1 MSAALHQITVIFI
14 GILAGFICRKLKV
27 LGEEGTATVSNIV
40 VKIILPFYLFSAI
53 LNSGSGVDPQGVF
66 LTLGLS
72 FGMFLLSGLVAL
84 VVVPLLRP
92 PTGDRGV
99 FLTLGLS
106 FGMFLLS
113 GLMALIVVPL
123 LKPPAGDRGVYLF
136 ETMCGNVTYIGIPVC
151 AAVLGGNAAFYAS
164 LLNIPYNLLCFS
176 LGIWLLAGKLPLKK
190 ILNPAFLSGVAAAIL
205 YLLRVPVPSVLLD
218 GCAFIGQAT
227 SPCAMLVIGSVLGSV
242 PFREIFTEWRA
253 IPYVL
258 IRLVGLGALM
268 ALLLSFIDVD
278 PVLKGVVILM
288 ASMPAATNSTMLCT
302 IYGGNRALS
311 AKLIFLSTAL
321 SIVTIPLWAAVYF
334 G

>member
-14 GILAGFICRKLKV
+14 GILAGFVCRKGKV
-27 LGEEGTATVSNIV
+27 LSEEGTATVSNIV

-53 LNSGSGVDPQGVF
+53 LNSGSAVDPKGVL
-66 LTLGLS
+66 LTLCLS

-84 VVVPLLRP
+84 VIVPLLR
-92 PTGDRGV
+92 
-99 FLTLGLS
+99 
-106 FGMFLLS
+106 
-113 GLMALIVVPL
+113 
-123 LKPPAGDRGVYLF
+123 PPAGDRGVYLF

-151 AAVLGGNAAFYAS
+151 AAVLGGNAAFYGS

-227 SPCAMLVIGSVLGSV
+227 SPCAMLVIGSVLGSI
-242 PFREIFTEWRA
+242 PFKEIFTEWRA

-268 ALLLSFIDVD
+268 ALLLSFLDVD
-278 PVLKGVVILM
+278 PVLKGVLILM

>member
-14 GILAGFICRKLKV
+14 GILAGFVCRKLKV
-27 LGEEGTATVSNIV
+27 LSEEGTATVSNIV

-53 LNSGSGVDPQGVF
+53 LNSGSAVDPKGVL

-84 VVVPLLRP
+84 VIVPLLR
-92 PTGDRGV
+92 
-99 FLTLGLS
+99 
-106 FGMFLLS
+106 
-113 GLMALIVVPL
+113 
-123 LKPPAGDRGVYLF
+123 PPAGDRGVYLF

-151 AAVLGGNAAFYAS
+151 AAVLGGNAAFYGS

-242 PFREIFTEWRA
+242 PFKEIFTEWRA

-278 PVLKGVVILM
+278 PVLKGVLILM

>member
-14 GILAGFICRKLKV
+14 GILAGFVCRKLRV
-27 LGEEGTATVSNIV
+27 LTEEGTATVSNIV

-53 LNSGSGVDPQGVF
+53 LNSGSGVDSRGVF
-66 LTLGLS
+66 ITLGLS
-72 FGMFLLSGLVAL
+72 FGMFLLSGLVAM
-84 VVVPLLRP
+84 V
-92 PTGDRGV
+92 
-99 FLTLGLS
+99 
-106 FGMFLLS
+106 
-113 GLMALIVVPL
+113 VVPL
-123 LKPPAGDRGVYLF
+123 LKPPADDRGVYLF

-242 PFREIFTEWRA
+242 PFKEIFTEWRA

>member
-14 GILAGFICRKLKV
+14 GILAGFVCRKLRV
-27 LGEEGTATVSNIV
+27 LTEEGTATVSNIV

-53 LNSGSGVDPQGVF
+53 LNSGSGVDSRGVF
-66 LTLGLS
+66 ITLGLS
-72 FGMFLLSGLVAL
+72 FGMFLLSGLVAM
-84 VVVPLLRP
+84 V
-92 PTGDRGV
+92 
-99 FLTLGLS
+99 
-106 FGMFLLS
+106 
-113 GLMALIVVPL
+113 VVPL
-123 LKPPAGDRGVYLF
+123 LKPPADDRGVYLF

-227 SPCAMLVIGSVLGSV
+227 SPCAMLVIGSVLGSI
-242 PFREIFTEWRA
+242 PFKEIFTEWRA

-268 ALLLSFIDVD
+268 ALLLSFLDVD
-278 PVLKGVVILM
+278 PVLKGVLILM

-321 SIVTIPLWAAVYF
+321 SIVTIPRWAAVYF

>member
-14 GILAGFICRKLKV
+14 GILAGFVCRKLKV
-27 LGEEGTATVSNIV
+27 LSEEGTATVSNIV

-53 LNSGSGVDPQGVF
+53 LNSGSAVDPKGVL

-84 VVVPLLRP
+84 VIVPLLR
-92 PTGDRGV
+92 
-99 FLTLGLS
+99 
-106 FGMFLLS
+106 
-113 GLMALIVVPL
+113 
-123 LKPPAGDRGVYLF
+123 PPAGDRGVYLF

-151 AAVLGGNAAFYAS
+151 AAVLGGNAAFYGS

-242 PFREIFTEWRA
+242 SFKEIFTEWRA

>member
-14 GILAGFICRKLKV
+14 GILAGFVCRKLKV
-27 LGEEGTATVSNIV
+27 LSEEGTATVSNIV

-53 LNSGSGVDPQGVF
+53 LNSGSAVDSKGVL

-72 FGMFLLSGLVAL
+72 LGMFLLSGLVAL
-84 VVVPLLRP
+84 VIVPLLR
-92 PTGDRGV
+92 
-99 FLTLGLS
+99 
-106 FGMFLLS
+106 
-113 GLMALIVVPL
+113 
-123 LKPPAGDRGVYLF
+123 PPAGDRGVYLF

-151 AAVLGGNAAFYAS
+151 AAVLGGNAAFYGS

-242 PFREIFTEWRA
+242 SFKEIFTEWQA

>member
-14 GILAGFICRKLKV
+14 GILAGFVCRKGKV
-27 LGEEGTATVSNIV
+27 LSEEGTATVSNIV

-53 LNSGSGVDPQGVF
+53 LNSGSAVDPKGVL

-72 FGMFLLSGLVAL
+72 LGMFLLSGLVAL
-84 VVVPLLRP
+84 VIVPLLR
-92 PTGDRGV
+92 
-99 FLTLGLS
+99 
-106 FGMFLLS
+106 
-113 GLMALIVVPL
+113 
-123 LKPPAGDRGVYLF
+123 PPAGDRGVYLF

-151 AAVLGGNAAFYAS
+151 AAVLGGNAAFYGS

-242 PFREIFTEWRA
+242 SFKEIFTEWRA

>member
-14 GILAGFICRKLKV
+14 GILAGFVCRKLKV
-27 LGEEGTATVSNIV
+27 LSEEGTATVSNIV

-53 LNSGSGVDPQGVF
+53 LNSGSAVDPKGVL
-66 LTLGLS
+66 LTLCLS

-84 VVVPLLRP
+84 VIVPLLRP
-92 PTGDRGV
+92 P
-99 FLTLGLS
+99 
-106 FGMFLLS
+106 
-113 GLMALIVVPL
+113 
-123 LKPPAGDRGVYLF
+123 AGDKGVYLF

-151 AAVLGGNAAFYAS
+151 AAVLGGNAAFYGS

-190 ILNPAFLSGVAAAIL
+190 ILNPAFLSGVAAALL
-205 YLLRVPVPSVLLD
+205 YLLQVPVPSVVLD

-278 PVLKGVVILM
+278 PVLKGVLILM

>member
-1 MSAALHQITVIFI
+1 MSAALHQIAVIFI
-14 GILAGFICRKLKV
+14 GILAGFVCRKGKV
-27 LGEEGTATVSNIV
+27 LSEEGTATVSNIV

-53 LNSGSGVDPQGVF
+53 LNSGSAVDPKGVL
-66 LTLGLS
+66 LTLGMS
-72 FGMFLLSGLVAL
+72 FGVFLLSGLVAL
-84 VVVPLLRP
+84 VIVPLLR
-92 PTGDRGV
+92 
-99 FLTLGLS
+99 
-106 FGMFLLS
+106 
-113 GLMALIVVPL
+113 
-123 LKPPAGDRGVYLF
+123 PPAGDRGVYLF

-151 AAVLGGNAAFYAS
+151 AAVLGGNAAFYGS

-242 PFREIFTEWRA
+242 SFKEIFTEWRA

>member
-1 MSAALHQITVIFI
+1 MSTALHQITVIFI
-14 GILAGFICRKLKV
+14 GILAGFVCRRLKV
-27 LGEEGTATVSNIV
+27 LNEEGTATVSSIV
-40 VKIILPFYLFSAI
+40 VRIILPFYLFSAI
-53 LNSGSGVDPQGVF
+53 LNSGAGVDSKGV
-66 LTLGLS
+66 LVTLGLS
-72 FGMFLLSGLVAL
+72 FGMFMLSGLVAL

-92 PTGDRGV
+92 PAD
-99 FLTLGLS
+99 
-106 FGMFLLS
+106 
-113 GLMALIVVPL
+113 
-123 LKPPAGDRGVYLF
+123 DRGVYLF

-190 ILNPAFLSGVAAAIL
+190 ILNPAFLSGAAAAVL
-205 YLLRVPVPSVLLD
+205 YLLHVRVPSVIMD

-268 ALLLSFIDVD
+268 ALLLSLLDVD
-278 PVLKGVVILM
+278 PVLKGVLILM

>member
-1 MSAALHQITVIFI
+1 MSAALHQIAVIFI
-14 GILAGFICRKLKV
+14 GILAGFVCRKLKV
-27 LGEEGTATVSNIV
+27 LSEEGTATVSNIV

-53 LNSGSGVDPQGVF
+53 LNSGSAVDSKGVL

-72 FGMFLLSGLVAL
+72 LGMFLLSGLVAL
-84 VVVPLLRP
+84 VIVPLLR
-92 PTGDRGV
+92 
-99 FLTLGLS
+99 
-106 FGMFLLS
+106 
-113 GLMALIVVPL
+113 
-123 LKPPAGDRGVYLF
+123 PPAGDRGVYLF

-151 AAVLGGNAAFYAS
+151 AAVLGGNAAFYGS

-242 PFREIFTEWRA
+242 PFKEIFTEWRA

-258 IRLVGLGALM
+258 IRLVGLGAMM

>member
-1 MSAALHQITVIFI
+1 MSAALHQIAVLFI
-14 GILAGFICRKLKV
+14 GILAGFVCRKGKV
-27 LGEEGTATVSNIV
+27 LSEEGTATVSNIV

-53 LNSGSGVDPQGVF
+53 LNSGSAVDPKGVL

-72 FGMFLLSGLVAL
+72 FGVFLLSGLVAL
-84 VVVPLLRP
+84 VIVPLLR
-92 PTGDRGV
+92 
-99 FLTLGLS
+99 
-106 FGMFLLS
+106 
-113 GLMALIVVPL
+113 
-123 LKPPAGDRGVYLF
+123 PPAGDRGVYLF

-151 AAVLGGNAAFYAS
+151 AAVLGGNAAFYGS

-190 ILNPAFLSGVAAAIL
+190 ILNPAFLSGVAAALL
-205 YLLRVPVPSVLLD
+205 YLLQVPVPSVVLD

-242 PFREIFTEWRA
+242 PFKEIFTEWRA

>member
-14 GILAGFICRKLKV
+14 GILAGFVCRKGKILS
-27 LGEEGTATVSNIV
+27 EENTATVSNIV

-53 LNSGSGVDPQGVF
+53 LNAGAGVEAGGV
-66 LTLGLS
+66 LLALGLS
-72 FGMFLLSGLVAL
+72 AGMFLLCGLVAL
-84 VVVPLLRP
+84 L
-92 PTGDRGV
+92 
-99 FLTLGLS
+99 
-106 FGMFLLS
+106 
-113 GLMALIVVPL
+113 VVPL
-123 LKPPAGDRGVYLF
+123 LKPCAEDRGVYLF

-190 ILNPAFLSGVAAAIL
+190 ILNPAFLAGAAAAIL
-205 YLLRVPVPSVLLD
+205 YLLRVPVPAVILD

-242 PFREIFTEWRA
+242 PFKEIFTEWRA

-258 IRLVGLGALM
+258 LRLIGLGALT
-268 ALLLSFIDVD
+268 ALLLSFLHVD
-278 PVLKGVVILM
+278 PILKGVLILM
-288 ASMPAATNSTMLCT
+288 AAMPAATNSTMLCT

-321 SIVTIPLWAAVYF
+321 SIVTIPLWAALYF

>member
-14 GILAGFICRKLKV
+14 GILAGFVCRKLKV
-27 LGEEGTATVSNIV
+27 LSEEGTATVSNIV

-53 LNSGSGVDPQGVF
+53 LNSGSAVDSKGVL

-72 FGMFLLSGLVAL
+72 LGMFLLSGLVAL
-84 VVVPLLRP
+84 VIVPLLR
-92 PTGDRGV
+92 
-99 FLTLGLS
+99 
-106 FGMFLLS
+106 
-113 GLMALIVVPL
+113 
-123 LKPPAGDRGVYLF
+123 PPAGDRGVYLF

-151 AAVLGGNAAFYAS
+151 AAVLGGNAAFYGS

-205 YLLRVPVPSVLLD
+205 YLLRVPVPSVLLE

-242 PFREIFTEWRA
+242 PFKEIFTEWRA

>member
-14 GILAGFICRKLKV
+14 GLLAGFVCRKLKV
-27 LGEEGTATVSNIV
+27 LSEEGTATVSNIV

-53 LNSGSGVDPQGVF
+53 LNSGSAVDPKGVL
-66 LTLGLS
+66 LTLCLS

-84 VVVPLLRP
+84 VIVPLLRP
-92 PTGDRGV
+92 P
-99 FLTLGLS
+99 
-106 FGMFLLS
+106 
-113 GLMALIVVPL
+113 
-123 LKPPAGDRGVYLF
+123 AGDKGVYLF

-151 AAVLGGNAAFYAS
+151 AAVLGGNAAFYGS

-190 ILNPAFLSGVAAAIL
+190 ILNPAFLSGVAAALL
-205 YLLRVPVPSVLLD
+205 YLLQVPVPSVVLD

-242 PFREIFTEWRA
+242 SFKEIFTEWQA

-278 PVLKGVVILM
+278 PVLKGVLILM

-321 SIVTIPLWAAVYF
+321 SLVSIPLWAALYF
-334 G
+334 A

>member
-1 MSAALHQITVIFI
+1 MSAALHQIAVIFI
-14 GILAGFICRKLKV
+14 GILAGFVCRKLKV
-27 LGEEGTATVSNIV
+27 LSEEGTATVSNIV

-53 LNSGSGVDPQGVF
+53 LNSGSAVDPKGVL

-84 VVVPLLRP
+84 AVVPLLRP
-92 PTGDRGV
+92 P
-99 FLTLGLS
+99 
-106 FGMFLLS
+106 
-113 GLMALIVVPL
+113 
-123 LKPPAGDRGVYLF
+123 AGDKGVYLF

-205 YLLRVPVPSVLLD
+205 YLLHVPVPAVVLD

-242 PFREIFTEWRA
+242 PFKEIFTEWRA

-258 IRLVGLGALM
+258 LRLVGLGALM
-268 ALLLSFIDVD
+268 ALLLSFLDVD
-278 PVLKGVVILM
+278 PVLKGVLILM

>member
-1 MSAALHQITVIFI
+1 MSAALHQIAVIFI
-14 GILAGFICRKLKV
+14 GILAGFVCRKGKV
-27 LGEEGTATVSNIV
+27 LSEEGTATVSNIV

-53 LNSGSGVDPQGVF
+53 LNSGSAVDPKGVL

-84 VVVPLLRP
+84 VIVPLLR
-92 PTGDRGV
+92 
-99 FLTLGLS
+99 
-106 FGMFLLS
+106 
-113 GLMALIVVPL
+113 
-123 LKPPAGDRGVYLF
+123 PPAGDRGVYLF

-151 AAVLGGNAAFYAS
+151 AAVLGGNAAFYGS

-190 ILNPAFLSGVAAAIL
+190 ILNPAFLSGVAAALL

-242 PFREIFTEWRA
+242 PFKEIFTEWRA

>member
-1 MSAALHQITVIFI
+1 MSAALHQIAVIFI
-14 GILAGFICRKLKV
+14 GILAGFVCRKLKV
-27 LGEEGTATVSNIV
+27 LSEEGTATVSNIV

-53 LNSGSGVDPQGVF
+53 LNSGSAVDPRGVL

-84 VVVPLLRP
+84 AVVPLLRP
-92 PTGDRGV
+92 P
-99 FLTLGLS
+99 
-106 FGMFLLS
+106 
-113 GLMALIVVPL
+113 
-123 LKPPAGDRGVYLF
+123 AGDKGVYLF

-205 YLLRVPVPSVLLD
+205 YLLRVPVPSVILD

-242 PFREIFTEWRA
+242 PFKEIFTEWRA

-258 IRLVGLGALM
+258 LRLVGLGALM

-321 SIVTIPLWAAVYF
+321 SIMTIPLWAAVYF

>member
-14 GILAGFICRKLKV
+14 GILAGFVCRKLKV
-27 LGEEGTATVSNIV
+27 LSEEGTATVSNIV
-40 VKIILPFYLFSAI
+40 VRIILPFYLFSAI
-53 LNSGSGVDPQGVF
+53 LNSGSAVDPKGVL

-72 FGMFLLSGLVAL
+72 FGVFLLSGLVAL
-84 VVVPLLRP
+84 VIVPLLR
-92 PTGDRGV
+92 
-99 FLTLGLS
+99 
-106 FGMFLLS
+106 
-113 GLMALIVVPL
+113 
-123 LKPPAGDRGVYLF
+123 PPAGDRGVYLF

-151 AAVLGGNAAFYAS
+151 AAVLGGNAAFYGS

-242 PFREIFTEWRA
+242 SFKEIFTEWRA

>member
-1 MSAALHQITVIFI
+1 MSAALHQIAVIFI
-14 GILAGFICRKLKV
+14 GILAGFVCRKGKV
-27 LGEEGTATVSNIV
+27 LSEEGTATVSNIV

-53 LNSGSGVDPQGVF
+53 LNSGSAVDPKGVL

-84 VVVPLLRP
+84 VIVPLLR
-92 PTGDRGV
+92 
-99 FLTLGLS
+99 
-106 FGMFLLS
+106 
-113 GLMALIVVPL
+113 
-123 LKPPAGDRGVYLF
+123 PPAGDRGVYLF

-151 AAVLGGNAAFYAS
+151 AAVLGGNAAFYGS

-242 PFREIFTEWRA
+242 PFKEIFTEWRA

-268 ALLLSFIDVD
+268 ALLLSFLDVD
-278 PVLKGVVILM
+278 PVLKGVLILM

>member
-1 MSAALHQITVIFI
+1 MSAALHQIAVIFI
-14 GILAGFICRKLKV
+14 GILAGFVCRKGKV
-27 LGEEGTATVSNIV
+27 LSEEGTATVSNIV

-53 LNSGSGVDPQGVF
+53 LNSGSAVDPKGVL

-84 VVVPLLRP
+84 VIVPLLR
-92 PTGDRGV
+92 
-99 FLTLGLS
+99 
-106 FGMFLLS
+106 
-113 GLMALIVVPL
+113 
-123 LKPPAGDRGVYLF
+123 PPAGDRGVYLF

-151 AAVLGGNAAFYAS
+151 AAVLGGNAAFYGS

-242 PFREIFTEWRA
+242 SFKEIFTEWRA

>member
-14 GILAGFICRKLKV
+14 GILAGFVCRKGKV
-27 LGEEGTATVSNIV
+27 LSEEGTATVSNIV

-53 LNSGSGVDPQGVF
+53 LNSGSGVDPKGVF
-66 LTLGLS
+66 VTLALS
-72 FGMFLLSGLVAL
+72 FGMFLLSGLAAL
-84 VVVPLLRP
+84 LVVPLLRP
-92 PTGDRGV
+92 P
-99 FLTLGLS
+99 
-106 FGMFLLS
+106 
-113 GLMALIVVPL
+113 
-123 LKPPAGDRGVYLF
+123 AGDKGVYLF

-205 YLLRVPVPSVLLD
+205 YLLRVPVPSVILD

-258 IRLVGLGALM
+258 IRLVGLGALT
-268 ALLLSFIDVD
+268 ALLLSFLNVD
-278 PVLKGVVILM
+278 PVLKGVLILM

-334 G
+334 R